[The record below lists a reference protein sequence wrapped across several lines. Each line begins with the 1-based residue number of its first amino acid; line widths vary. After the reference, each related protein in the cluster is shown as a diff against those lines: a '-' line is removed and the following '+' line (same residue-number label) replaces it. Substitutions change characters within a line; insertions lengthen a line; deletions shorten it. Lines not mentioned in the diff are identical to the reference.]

1 MKRPAFLASPWWRGL
16 LLGIALTLAAAV
28 LGLIFVS
35 YQMPELLLELSN
47 INYCG

>member
-1 MKRPAFLASPWWRGL
+1 MKLPAGFSSPWLRGL
-16 LLGIALTLAAAV
+16 LLGIALTLAAGV